1 MSANN
6 VPESFL
12 DAADADIVANPNFV
26 PDVVDADP
34 DPADVRDLD
43 EDADA

>member
-1 MSANN
+1 MKDVNDPSQ
-6 VPESFL
+6 L
-12 DAADADIVANPNFV
+12 DAADIEVTEIPGYV
-26 PDVVDADP
+26 PDTVDMDP